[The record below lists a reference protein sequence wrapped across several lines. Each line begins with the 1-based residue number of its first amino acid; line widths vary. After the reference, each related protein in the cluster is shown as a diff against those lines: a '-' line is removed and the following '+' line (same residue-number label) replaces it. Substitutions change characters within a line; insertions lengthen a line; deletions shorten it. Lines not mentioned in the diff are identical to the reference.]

1 MRRTLPSFF
10 ETQTLNV
17 VRRTG
22 EALEEVLLGYNV
34 TRAQ

>member
-17 VRRTG
+17 VRRT
-22 EALEEVLLGYNV
+22 EKALEEISFGYKV
-34 TRAQ
+34 TYAQ

>member
-22 EALEEVLLGYNV
+22 EEFEEISLGYNV